1 MLVTKGAC
9 ENGHRPGIDPL
20 FRSAAVAHGARV
32 IEVVLT
38 GLLDD
43 GTLFYVLAVSP
54 RACAPDYTPTFRRI
68 VASIDIRDRQL
79 SRR

>member
-43 GTLFYVLAVSP
+43 GTADLMAMKRCGSVRWYRNREMPVAGRARPP
-54 RACAPDYTPTFRRI
+54 RFR
-68 VASIDIRDRQL
+68 
-79 SRR
+79 